1 MNSSVAMRFSR
12 SALTYSQ
19 GASLHETVADALL
32 AAVSWPPADETRT
45 ILEAG
50 CGTGVLTERLRRVYP
65 GAWLT
70 AFDAAPAMVRQ
81 TAARLDGDTG
91 VVAVTADARTFVPP
105 APFDLVAS
113 SSALH
118 WMTPL
123 NDTMTSLARCVRPG
137 GRLCVAMM
145 IEGTLGELHVTR
157 RHLFPEVV
165 PATRLADAREVKAAV
180 KAGGWNLEQS
190 SERSFF
196 PCYSSAEE
204 FFRVIHAQGLTGGG
218 VSHGRRL
225 LTRGELARLT
235 AAYGRAYRDAAG
247 GVYATYRVLF
257 LSARR

>member
-1 MNSSVAMRFSR
+1 MDASVAIRFSR
-12 SALTYSQ
+12 SARTYAQ
-19 GASLHETVADALL
+19 GVALHETVADALL
-32 AAVSWPPADETRT
+32 AGVVWPHPKEAGT

-65 GAWLT
+65 EAT
-70 AFDAAPAMVRQ
+70 IMAIDAAPNMVRQ
-81 TAARLDGDTG
+81 TAARMEEDPAFA
-91 VVAVTADARTFVPP
+91 AVTADVREFV
-105 APFDLVAS
+105 APVRFDLVAS

-123 NDTMTSLARCVRPG
+123 KDTMAGLGRCLRPG
-137 GRLCVAMM
+137 GRLCAALM

-157 RHLFPEVV
+157 RHLFPDVA
-165 PATRLADAREVKAAV
+165 PAARLADAREVKAAV
-180 KAGGWNLEQS
+180 AAAGWQLEQAF
-190 SERSFF
+190 ERSFF
-196 PCYSSAEE
+196 PCYASADE
-204 FFRVIHAQGLTGGG
+204 FFRVIHAQGLTGGR

-225 LTRGELARLT
+225 LTRGELDRLT